1 MLTLYGIPNC
11 DTVKKARKWLDAQQ
25 VPYLFHDYKKQ
36 GISCEK
42 LTLWLA
48 QVPWEKLLNRAG
60 TTWRKLPDEQK
71 NCVTDADTAAEFLRA
86 NTSAIKRPLLEN
98 VSGAVVALG
107 FSEPEYHTLFTS

>member
-11 DTVKKARKWLDAQQ
+11 DTVKKARTWLDAQQ
-25 VPYLFHDYKKQ
+25 VPYHVHDYKKQ
-36 GISCEK
+36 GIDREK
-42 LTLWLA
+42 LDHWLT

-71 NCVTDADTAAEFLRA
+71 SRVTDATSAADFLQN

-98 VSGAVVALG
+98 EAGVVVALG
-107 FSEPEYHTLFTS
+107 FSEPEYRTLFTT